1 MHWCVIFVRAFN
13 PCAVLCE
20 PNISST
26 ILSSIPDKLWKFWLF
41 IPNQW
46 GIWPWNRPIW
56 RGIWSSIFKIVK
68 CLGVFPGGDD
78 HFWNWPRHKL
88 WGKYNMEF
96 LRESKS
102 VYFWRFFPR
111 RNFRTY
117 PGVSVVGVQRHK
129 ERPRWAPGK
138 APVFFAKRAFV
149 FCLPVSWSP
158 SPTGENPYKRLGTST
173 RQPSRKTGVWE
184 LLRGTPGRN
193 LVDKRHMHGDRALKK
208 NATKGRY
215 ISTFSL

>member
-1 MHWCVIFVRAFN
+1 M
-13 PCAVLCE
+13 
-20 PNISST
+20 
-26 ILSSIPDKLWKFWLF
+26 
-41 IPNQW
+41 
-46 GIWPWNRPIW
+46 
-56 RGIWSSIFKIVK
+56 
-68 CLGVFPGGDD
+68 PGGLPGGGMITFGIDPD
-78 HFWNWPRHKL
+78 INYEENITWNFSGRANQSL
-88 WGKYNMEF
+88 F
-96 LRESKS
+96 LTI
-102 VYFWRFFPR
+102 FPR

-117 PGVSVVGVQRHK
+117 PGASVVGVQRHK

-158 SPTGENPYKRLGTST
+158 SPTGENPYKSLGTST
-173 RQPSRKTGVWE
+173 RQLSRKTGVWE

-193 LVDKRHMHGDRALKK
+193 LVDKRHMHGDRALQK